1 MQRSKLISYIKH
13 PELLED
19 LSFEELQRWVAEF
32 PYSQNL
38 RTLLAKKVID
48 EGLEDKHADVL
59 HDAALYSSDRSK
71 LYDTINTDQKDQI
84 EEETDVEAKL
94 EKNAGARTPTFIE
107 KLVAASS
114 ITVSA
119 TDPVD
124 GIINTQSDPDP
135 SIEPNQKKID
145 ESSVEDEMPMSEDIS
160 DEVQGEQ
167 AVTELA
173 LEDVQSEEFDS
184 NLSEEDD
191 VQQVGLS
198 SFSQWLLELEQ
209 SDDEESDDDSEDGVI
224 SESLAKIL
232 ESQGHTHKAV
242 KMYNKLSLK
251 YPEKSGY
258 FAAQIE
264 KITS

>member
-71 LYDTINTDQKDQI
+71 LYDTINADQKDQI
-84 EEETDVEAKL
+84 EEEPDVEAKL
-94 EKNAGARTPTFIE
+94 ETNTKTPTFIE

-114 ITVSA
+114 ITASA
-119 TDPVD
+119 IDPDDAV
-124 GIINTQSDPDP
+124 NTTSDHDP
-135 SIEPNQKKID
+135 SIDSNHEKI
-145 ESSVEDEMPMSEDIS
+145 EEISVAEEISTSEDIS
-160 DEVQGEQ
+160 EEVQGEQ
-167 AVTELA
+167 AVTELE
-173 LEDVQSEEFDS
+173 LEDVEIEGS
-184 NLSEEDD
+184 NSDLSDD
-191 VQQVGLS
+191 DNEQQVGLS
-198 SFSQWLLELEQ
+198 SFSQWLIELEQ
-209 SDDEESDDDSEDGVI
+209 SNDEEESDDDSDDGVI
-224 SESLAKIL
+224 SEPLAKIL
-232 ESQGHTHKAV
+232 ESQGHSHKAV
-242 KMYNKLSLK
+242 KMYEKLSLK

>member
-71 LYDTINTDQKDQI
+71 LYDTINADQKDQT
-84 EEETDVEAKL
+84 EKETDVETKL
-94 EKNAGARTPTFIE
+94 ETNSEAPTFIE
-107 KLVAASS
+107 KLVAAS
-114 ITVSA
+114 TVTASVA
-119 TDPVD
+119 DPIVD
-124 GIINTQSDPDP
+124 VAINDQSDYNHL
-135 SIEPNQKKID
+135 IELNQEDIE
-145 ESSVEDEMPMSEDIS
+145 ESGAEEEMPDSEDIS
-160 DEVQGEQ
+160 EELQGEQ
-167 AVTELA
+167 AVTELE
-173 LEDVQSEEFDS
+173 LEDVEIEGS
-184 NLSEEDD
+184 NSDLSDD
-191 VQQVGLS
+191 DNEQQVGLS
-198 SFSQWLLELEQ
+198 SFSQWLIELEQ
-209 SDDEESDDDSEDGVI
+209 SNDEEESDDDSDDGVI
-224 SESLAKIL
+224 SEPLAKIL
-232 ESQGHTHKAV
+232 ESQGHSHKAV
-242 KMYNKLSLK
+242 KMYEKLSLK